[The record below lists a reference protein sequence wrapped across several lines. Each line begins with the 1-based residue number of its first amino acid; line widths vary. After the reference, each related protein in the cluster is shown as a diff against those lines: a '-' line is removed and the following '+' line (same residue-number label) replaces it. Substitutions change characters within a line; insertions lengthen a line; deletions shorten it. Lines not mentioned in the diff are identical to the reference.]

1 MASGDFNPQVPQT
14 ITQILESD
22 FSKAHDAYCDLKAFG
37 GLQHVYDSSEDFPS
51 TRVLSGPNTAGRRSG
66 LEMHHNPENSF
77 DREGRFRDIKPI
89 KIVKKVPDA
98 WKNNHNLDMN
108 LNLDLPIQIVSQN
121 RTSVSPTQSE
131 ARATKANAAL

>member
-1 MASGDFNPQVPQT
+1 
-14 ITQILESD
+14 
-22 FSKAHDAYCDLKAFG
+22 
-37 GLQHVYDSSEDFPS
+37 
-51 TRVLSGPNTAGRRSG
+51 
-66 LEMHHNPENSF
+66 MHHNPENSF